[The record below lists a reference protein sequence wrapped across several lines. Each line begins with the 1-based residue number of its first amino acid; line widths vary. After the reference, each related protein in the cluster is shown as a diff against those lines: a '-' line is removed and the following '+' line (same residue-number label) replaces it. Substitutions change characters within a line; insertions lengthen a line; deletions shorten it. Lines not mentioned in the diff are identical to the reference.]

1 MFLLCLY
8 YMSRIRM
15 WASTSFHSSTCSR
28 LSPSIPT
35 LLRSNTPWLLAG
47 RVAAPKKKKKVVG
60 EDRCHWVHVSLSD
73 GQIVRVLNL
82 LFSTY

>member
-1 MFLLCLY
+1 
-8 YMSRIRM
+8 MSRIRM
-15 WASTSFHSSTCSR
+15 WASTSFHSFTCSR

-35 LLRSNTPWLLAG
+35 LLRSHTPWLLAG
-47 RVAAPKKKKKVVG
+47 RVAAPKKKKVVG

-73 GQIVRVLNL
+73 GQIVHVLNS